1 MPTLTLRSAS
11 TAKYGTMQD
20 PVPWTLPIGGVLLP
34 QQAEVSFL
42 LSYDTLPSSTVYAIE
57 LSKKASLRID
67 RISEDRYASAVG
79 VSLYDDQAMRVATLV
94 SSADGRGE
102 SVALEPGRYR
112 VIAANHLPETIP
124 ITLRASVS
132 LVAATLV
139 GSGGTVLGPPGAGGV
154 SLVGFDS
161 LATMRTPIQQGV
173 LVGFDGSEFS
183 DAALLLGGGVM
194 ENGLAGIAER
204 AASNHELSIRTME
217 TLVPLGGGG
226 DVGSGES
233 EGSSANGDLSIAL
246 KAPFEWVDRYG
257 APFTGVEPL
266 DYDRTVHR
274 RSDFEM
280 LVTLRN
286 PDDSPMDLTGLTVEV
301 QLWDELGETQYGDL
315 TVLASPGPGVIYAL
329 LPTALSLT
337 LPEVVIMR
345 TYLTDGSGN
354 RAYPLRGRWTL
365 IEGYTA

>member
-20 PVPWTLPIGGVLLP
+20 PVPWTLPIGGVLQP

-42 LSYDTLPSSTVYAIE
+42 LSYDTLPSTTVYVIE
-57 LSKKASLRID
+57 PSKKTSLRID

-79 VSLYDDQAMRVATLV
+79 VSLYDDQARRVATLV

-102 SVALEPGRYR
+102 TVELAPGRYR
-112 VIAANHLPETIP
+112 VVAANHLPETIP

-132 LVAATLV
+132 LVAATL
-139 GSGGTVLGPPGAGGV
+139 GGGGGTVRGGLGVGT
-154 SLVGFDS
+154 LGFDS
-161 LATMRTPIQQGV
+161 VATTRAPLQEGV
-173 LVGFDGSEFS
+173 LIGFDGSELS
-183 DAALLLGGGVM
+183 DAALLIGGGAM
-194 ENGLAGIAER
+194 ENGLLGIAER
-204 AASNHELSIRTME
+204 AASNHELSIRTIH
-217 TLVPLGGGG
+217 THTIAA
-226 DVGSGES
+226 
-233 EGSSANGDLSIAL
+233 ANGAASVDGDESLAL
-246 KAPFEWVDRYG
+246 KVPFEWVDRYG
-257 APFTGVEPL
+257 APLTGVEAL
-266 DYDRTVHR
+266 DYDREVHR

-286 PDDSPMDLTGLTVEV
+286 PDGSPLDLTGMTIDVE
-301 QLWDELGETQYGDL
+301 LWDELGETQYGDL

-345 TYLTDGSGN
+345 TYLTDGLGN